1 MVIYTRL
8 QKCCIIMMTFLLVM
22 FLVPSSRTHATEIQS
37 FSNLKSIYTD
47 ADQISPWA
55 YDMIKE
61 ATNKSIVRG
70 YNGKIHPKDHITRAE
85 FTGLIVTILG
95 IETNIDKVIQFNDVT
110 EKDWFYPV
118 VNAAFKERIISGYS
132 ETQFMPNGK
141 INREEMA
148 SIIVRALQLKH
159 NQENVTLK
167 DMDHVSNWARPAVET
182 IVSMDLMKGYNDKF
196 QPKDLATREMAIVVV
211 LRAYHFINEKNDSKE
226 KEENKDSGR
235 LAEVKHVIK
244 DTAMFMQ
251 KMVPEPIVG
260 SIAGEWT
267 VFSLARSNEKVV
279 NEYYEKY
286 YENVVN
292 EVKRLM
298 PATPGKPEGRL
309 HRAKGT
315 EHSRVILALTA
326 IGRDIT
332 DVGGYDLRLAL
343 ADFDYVIT
351 QGINGPIFALI
362 AFDSFNYEIPIV
374 EGVKTQTTRER
385 LIKYILDREIEGGG
399 WALGENPTEADPD
412 ITAMAIQGLTPY
424 YHERADVKAAVD
436 RGINWLSSV
445 QHSSGGYRSWGSL
458 NSESIAQVIVALSG
472 LGIDAHTDAR
482 FIKNG
487 HSVLDALLSFRAE
500 GGGFYH
506 VKAGEIGNGGAE
518 PGVVDPMATD
528 QAMYALVAY
537 ERFQDGKNRLYD
549 MTDRKPVFAT
559 HITPYKVIQP

>member
-1 MVIYTRL
+1 ML
-8 QKCCIIMMTFLLVM
+8 
-22 FLVPSSRTHATEIQS
+22 LVPSSLAIEKGES
-37 FSNLKSIYTD
+37 ENIYQASVRLESMYKD
-47 ADQISPWA
+47 ANQISPWA
-55 YDMIKE
+55 YSYIEE
-61 ATNKSIVRG
+61 ATKNSIIQG
-70 YNGKIHPKDHITRAE
+70 ANGKINPKGQITRAE
-85 FTGLIVTILG
+85 FTKLIVSILDL
-95 IETNIDKVIQFNDVT
+95 ETEINNAIQFIDVNVG
-110 EKDWFYPV
+110 DWFYPY
-118 VNAAFKERIISGYS
+118 VNAGYKEEIITGYNNS
-132 ETQFMPNGK
+132 KFLPHGK
-141 INREEMA
+141 ITREEMA
-148 SIIVRALQLKH
+148 TIIVRALQLHQTQDDVK
-159 NQENVTLK
+159 LY
-167 DMDHVSNWARPAVET
+167 DMDKVDAWARPAVKT
-182 IVSMDLMKGYNDKF
+182 IVAMDLMQGYDHNFK
-196 QPKDLATREMAIVVV
+196 PKDLATREMAIVVAM
-211 LRAYHFINEKNDSKE
+211 RAYHFFYEKDDRVE
-226 KEENKDSGR
+226 KEENKGSDR
-235 LAEVKHVIK
+235 LAEVKQVIN
-244 DTAMFMQ
+244 DTATFMQ
-251 KMVPEPIVG
+251 NMVPEPTVG

-267 VFSLARSNEKVV
+267 VFSLARSNEKVE
-279 NEYYEKY
+279 NKYYEKY

-292 EVKRLM
+292 EVNRLM
-298 PATPGKPEGRL
+298 PETPGKPEGRL

-315 EHSRVILALTA
+315 EHSRIILSLTA

-332 DVGGYDLRLAL
+332 DVGNYDLRLAL

-362 AFDSFNYEIPIV
+362 AFDSFNYDIPTV
-374 EGVKTQTTRER
+374 EGDKTQTTRER
-385 LIKYILDREIEGGG
+385 LINFILDREIEGGG
-399 WALGENPTEADPD
+399 WALGENPPEADPD

-472 LGIDAHTDAR
+472 LGIDAHTDPR
-482 FIKNG
+482 FVKNG
-487 HSVLDALLSFRAE
+487 NSALDALLSFRAE

-537 ERFQDGKNRLYD
+537 ERFRDGKNRLYD